1 MEKALVK
8 TDFHFPGQKSVY
20 HGKVRDVY
28 NINDE
33 LLVMVATDRISAFD
47 VILPKGIPFKGQM
60 LNQIAAKF
68 LDATT
73 DICPNWKV
81 ATPDPMVTVGVLC
94 QGFPVEM
101 IVRGYL
107 CGSAWRA
114 YKSGVRE
121 ICGVKLPEGMKE
133 NQKFP
138 EPIITP
144 TTKAEIGEHDA
155 DISKE
160 EILARGLATPEE
172 YALLE
177 KYTMELFKRGT
188 QIAAERGLI
197 LVDTKYE
204 FGKHD
209 GKIYLMDEIHTPDS
223 SRYFYSEGYEE
234 RFAKG
239 EPQKQLSKEFV
250 REWLM
255 DNGFQGKAGQQ
266 VPEMTD
272 AIVTSISDR
281 YIELYEH
288 IVGEKFVKAEGEDL
302 AARIE
307 KRAGIARFVAG
318 PGLWIS
324 ARDIEEIL
332 KVKAAFSVA
341 VASLLERA
349 GLAAEE
355 LQTIA
360 LAGALG
366 RHVDADMLEHLG
378 FVPAGCGRKV
388 RAVGNT
394 SLEGACL
401 LAEKPELREEL
412 AALCAGATVL
422 APAEEE
428 DFYER
433 YVRAMR
439 FAPWEQAWK

>member
-255 DNGFQGKAGQQ
+255 DNGFQVKAGQQ

-288 IVGEKFVKAEGEDL
+288 IVGEKFVKADTEDV

-307 KRAGIARFVAG
+307 KNV
-318 PGLWIS
+318 
-324 ARDIEEIL
+324 
-332 KVKAAFSVA
+332 
-341 VASLLERA
+341 
-349 GLAAEE
+349 
-355 LQTIA
+355 T
-360 LAGALG
+360 
-366 RHVDADMLEHLG
+366 G
-378 FVPAGCGRKV
+378 FLNNRK
-388 RAVGNT
+388 
-394 SLEGACL
+394 
-401 LAEKPELREEL
+401 
-412 AALCAGATVL
+412 
-422 APAEEE
+422 
-428 DFYER
+428 
-433 YVRAMR
+433 
-439 FAPWEQAWK
+439 

>member
-1 MEKALVK
+1 M
-8 TDFHFPGQKSVY
+8 
-20 HGKVRDVY
+20 Y
-28 NINDE
+28 NINGE
-33 LLVMVATDRISAFD
+33 KLVMVATDRISAFD
-47 VILPKGIPFKGQM
+47 VVLPKGIPFKGQM

-73 DICPNWKV
+73 DICPNWKT
-81 ATPDPMVTVGVLC
+81 ATPDPMVTVGVMC
-94 QGFPVEM
+94 EGFPVEM

-160 EILARGLATPEE
+160 EILAKGLATPEE
-172 YALLE
+172 YAILE
-177 KYTMELFKRGT
+177 KYTMALFKRGT
-188 QIAAERGLI
+188 EIAAERGLI

-204 FGKHD
+204 FGKHN
-209 GKIYLMDEIHTPDS
+209 GTIYLMDEIHTPDS

-255 DNGFQGKAGQQ
+255 DNGFQGKEGEQ

-272 AIVTSISDR
+272 EIVTSISER

-288 IVGEKFVKAEGEDL
+288 ITGEKFVKEDTSNIAE
-302 AARIE
+302 RIE
-307 KRAGIARFVAG
+307 KNVT
-318 PGLWIS
+318 
-324 ARDIEEIL
+324 EYL
-332 KVKAAFSVA
+332 K
-341 VASLLERA
+341 
-349 GLAAEE
+349 
-355 LQTIA
+355 
-360 LAGALG
+360 
-366 RHVDADMLEHLG
+366 
-378 FVPAGCGRKV
+378 
-388 RAVGNT
+388 
-394 SLEGACL
+394 
-401 LAEKPELREEL
+401 
-412 AALCAGATVL
+412 
-422 APAEEE
+422 
-428 DFYER
+428 
-433 YVRAMR
+433 
-439 FAPWEQAWK
+439 